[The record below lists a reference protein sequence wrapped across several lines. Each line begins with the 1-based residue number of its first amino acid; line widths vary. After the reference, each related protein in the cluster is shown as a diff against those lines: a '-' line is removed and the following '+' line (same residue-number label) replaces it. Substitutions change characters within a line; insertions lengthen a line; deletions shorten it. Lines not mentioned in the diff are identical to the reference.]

1 MDKKTEIF
9 NRLLNILKNNDDLT
23 PRIPLHEITYE
34 TRLSADCGFD
44 SLVLMSILYELQETY
59 PDLDEYTIL
68 EVKTFNDLIEKIAN
82 KI

>member
-1 MDKKTEIF
+1 MDRKAEVFKQ
-9 NRLLNILKNNDDLT
+9 LLNILNSSEDLT
-23 PRIPLHEITYE
+23 PRIPISEITFD

-68 EVKTFNDLIEKIAN
+68 EVKTFNDLIEKIVS
-82 KI
+82 KT